1 MEENHVIFG
10 VHITDRM
17 TKAGAVQE
25 LLTEY
30 GCNIKTRIGLHHV
43 DQNVCSPRGLILLE
57 MYGDEAVCHALADK
71 LAAIEGVEV
80 QKMVFEHPA

>member
-1 MEENHVIFG
+1 MEENHIIFG

-25 LLTEY
+25 LLTAY

-43 DQNVCSPRGLILLE
+43 DQNACSPRGLILLE
-57 MYGDEAVCHALADK
+57 MYGEETTCLELADK
-71 LAAIEGVEV
+71 LSEIEGVDV
-80 QKMVFEHPA
+80 QKMVFEHP